1 MLLSGDECRRTQKGN
16 NNAYCQDNAISWFD
30 WDLVDRHAD
39 LWRFCQNLIHFRRR
53 QPTVRRQEFLTGRVS
68 QPGGLPDV
76 SWYAA
81 DGGPVD
87 WTGPSALICL
97 LTRPAVD
104 DQSTVNA
111 CDLLFLLNSTSD
123 TQDFVLPTIARS
135 FRWKM
140 FVDTAAKSPGDIF
153 PEADGPSLDSQQ
165 RHSLGYRSS
174 RVYVAS
180 H

>member
-104 DQSTVNA
+104 EQSTVNA
-111 CDLLFLLNSTSD
+111 CDLLFLLNSTSEPK
-123 TQDFVLPTIARS
+123 LCPRS
-135 FRWKM
+135 R
-140 FVDTAAKSPGDIF
+140 P
-153 PEADGPSLDSQQ
+153 
-165 RHSLGYRSS
+165 RS
-174 RVYVAS
+174 RVTVILVAS
-180 H
+180 APVATAVNAENKERMIRPIGGGGIGLPALL